1 MCSTKEALF
10 VLDMLRRFD
19 VFRLLRAR
27 PFLILFTV
35 LLFGVLVANAQEA
48 TTEAT
53 VTCAVAAESTAEAM
67 TPPDNSDISFTIIL
81 PNPRGDRSF
90 IDSAAAGAERAIAE
104 LGVNGT
110 IVETAGAQEHDAAIR
125 RAIQDDPDLIIT
137 IAVDFTTIE
146 EIADEFPDQKFAAQ
160 ESFFPE
166 APDYPNLALYNI
178 LTHENSYLAGIAA
191 GMLTRTKIVG
201 AVGGLDVNGINL
213 FIQGYE
219 EGVLSVCADCQV
231 LRSYVG
237 DFSDPVTGKEQALNL
252 YSEGADILFQV
263 AGRSGEGVL
272 EAAAETGNFAI
283 GVDSNQDDLF
293 PGTVIVSAMK
303 RVDNAVFNF
312 VQSIVDGT
320 YTPGVT
326 NVGMAEGFAG
336 LSWDDG
342 ICSRTFDQN
351 GPEDMVAKLP
361 DVRAAIAEARAAILS
376 GELHVTNM
384 LTEAPAE

>member
-1 MCSTKEALF
+1 MK
-10 VLDMLRRFD
+10 

-35 LLFGVLVANAQEA
+35 LLFGVLVANAQDA
-48 TTEAT
+48 TPEPTD
-53 VTCAVAAESTAEAM
+53 TCTVAAESTEEAT

-104 LGVNGT
+104 LGVTGT
-110 IVETAGAQEHDAAIR
+110 IVETAGVQEHDAAIR
-125 RAIQDDPDLIIT
+125 RAIQDSPDLIIT

-160 ESFFPE
+160 ETFFPE
-166 APDYPNLALYNI
+166 TPDYPNLALYNI
-178 LTHENSYLAGIAA
+178 FTHENSYLAGIAA

-219 EGVLSVCADCQV
+219 EGVKSVCEDCQV

-237 DFSDPVTGKEQALNL
+237 DFSDPVTGKEQALNM
-252 YSEGADILFQV
+252 YAEGADIIYQV

-272 EAAAETGNFAI
+272 EAAEETGNFAI
-283 GVDSNQDDLF
+283 GVDSNQDDLY

-312 VQSIVDGT
+312 VQSVVDGT
-320 YTPGVT
+320 YAPGVT

-361 DVRAAIAEARAAILS
+361 EVRAAIAEARAAILA

-384 LTEAPAE
+384 LLEEAPAS